1 MSMKT
6 NVSVKSPVHT
16 RAGAGRTTARR
27 AMIGT
32 GAPLWGVAI
41 LLVALLM
48 GCSDAADLI
57 FNSAK
62 ETASVTMTGTLN
74 GNDLQVEVKYQGPEL
89 TDDMTIDVSLSGR
102 KNGLMGPATGNR
114 VTLYAGTTSATLN
127 FGGLKPDIYTLSA
140 TVDGVSV
147 TVSTPTIEVADSIL
161 TVTTTNPDIVKS
173 EDAEITLT
181 LNKAPIRDVEVMIGV
196 TPSTGPT
203 SVAPKSV
210 TFTTGS
216 GDENLKRTVIFS
228 TGTTGTTGTAGSGA
242 DITAAGNY
250 RLMFSITNVADQDLI
265 VLPDD
270 AGFTVIDS
278 SKPTIQVTPT
288 VEDDDLSVAVAVSNG
303 RLGDTERITIALTG
317 GSTSRSPESAQ
328 LFNGSIPTTAAQ
340 TVEFKDLSPGSYTI
354 TATATPNN
362 INITYYE
369 GRQTVTIL
377 PQVTITHSLDGDDL
391 TVTATVSAGPIGAEP
406 VDIALAVDPDG
417 TSSSSG
423 SITLAADTAQDGTAT
438 HIFMDLPSGGHTL
451 RATATADAVRIVNDT
466 PGFSVGAKLPT
477 VLLELSST
485 APGTATVT
493 ARIESGTIESAVIIE
508 AIIDGP
514 EGEIKKQLLA
524 RLSGGSGSYV
534 VTTFNDLDAGLW
546 GLSDSSNATPGG
558 IVLLDIPPESASVEV
573 AAPVLPET
581 TITLTVVDSDLSVA
595 VAVTDGSE
603 LANDVTLT
611 LKLTGGRTQFVTL
624 DANTI
629 NPRASITFFNLSDG
643 RYTLTATG
651 LGLDITI
658 SDAEFV
664 VGDDDGVLR
673 DVDVDDDNDGLIE
686 INFLED
692 LDYVRHNL
700 TGTSYKPG
708 ASASA
713 STIGAP
719 TSPTTNC
726 DMAVGGVYL
735 CGYELARSLDFDEA
749 ASYRSGSVNTA
760 WTNGAGPNTG
770 WTPIGGS
777 FNAIFE
783 GNGHTIGDLRI
794 ARQDTRFIGLFGLIG
809 GSGEV
814 RDLALSNAQVD
825 YTGSRG
831 SPRIGPLVGRSEGT
845 IVAVSATGGIVGGGS
860 TGAFAGG
867 LVGLNEGGT
876 ITASYA
882 SGAVSSR
889 SFGTSIGGLVG
900 QNGYTTLAGTITAS
914 YATGDVNVH
923 GVGSTQGGYVGGL
936 VGGNNATITASY
948 ATGDVNGSDDDD
960 RLGGLVGINNATITA
975 SHASGTVDGGDG
987 DIDRVGGLVGDNS
1000 GTITASHA
1008 SGTADG
1014 GDGDGDWVGGLVG
1027 LNFYFGSSPGD
1038 NTITASYATG
1048 TVDGGDGDIDRVGG
1062 LVGFNQAGTFTAS
1075 YGFGTKAG
1083 GEVTTG
1089 TVDRSDDASPAT
1101 GTGAV
1106 TSAGLTAANSSTSD
1120 PAGTNDWSTR
1130 VWDFGT
1136 ASQKPALKWITG
1148 FNSGGT
1154 TDVLKYPCDGTLLPT
1169 LPTQQVCGGIIPGQ
1183 TR

>member
-1 MSMKT
+1 MNTGRLKMSMKT
-6 NVSVKSPVHT
+6 NVSIKSPVHT
-16 RAGAGRTTARR
+16 GADAGRTTARR

-57 FNSAK
+57 FNSPK
-62 ETASVTMTGTLN
+62 ETVPITITGTLN

-181 LNKAPIRDVEVMIGV
+181 LNKAPIRDVEVIIGV
-196 TPSTGPT
+196 TPPT

-288 VEDDDLSVAVAVSNG
+288 VEDDDLSVAVAVSDG

-328 LFNGSIPTTAAQ
+328 LFDGSIPTTAAQ

-354 TATATPNN
+354 TATATPDN

-451 RATATADAVRIVNDT
+451 RATATAVRIVNDT

-477 VLLELSST
+477 VSLKLSST
-485 APGTATVT
+485 EAGTATVT
-493 ARIESGTIESAVIIE
+493 ARIEEGTIESAVVIE

-514 EGEIKKQLLA
+514 EGGNELRVLPD
-524 RLSGGSGSYV
+524 LSGGIGSYV
-534 VTTFNDLDAGLW
+534 VTTFKDLQ
-546 GLSDSSNATPGG
+546 PGQWT
-558 IVLLDIPPESASVEV
+558 LRSKNIPPSIILNIPTASVDV
-573 AAPVLPET
+573 AAPVLPEAT
-581 TITLTVVDSDLSVA
+581 VTPTIAGSNLMVA
-595 VAVTDGSE
+595 VAVTDDST

-611 LKLTGGRTQFVTL
+611 LKLTGGRTQLVTL
-624 DANTI
+624 DANKI
-629 NPRASITFFNLSDG
+629 NPSASTTFNILPDG
-643 RYTLTATG
+643 SYALTATG
-651 LGLDITI
+651 PGLDITI
-658 SDAEFV
+658 NDAEFV
-664 VGDDDGVLR
+664 V

-692 LDYVRHNL
+692 LDYVRYNL
-700 TGTSYKPG
+700 AGTSYKPG
-708 ASASA
+708 ASALRIHRRRA
-713 STIGAP
+713 DQRRPPIA
-719 TSPTTNC
+719 TT
-726 DMAVGGVYL
+726 AVGGVYL
-735 CGYELARSLDFDEA
+735 CGYELARNLDFDDDT
-749 ASYRSGSVNTA
+749 SYRSGSVNTA
-760 WTNGAGPNTG
+760 WTDSTGQNTG
-770 WTPIGGS
+770 LISNRRQQHGQGRYPLHRHLS
-777 FNAIFE
+777 MAIIIPLA
-783 GNGHTIGDLRI
+783 NLRVI
-794 ARQDTRFIGLFGLIG
+794 ARGYQAHIGLFG
-809 GSGEV
+809 
-814 RDLALSNAQVD
+814 
-825 YTGSRG
+825 Y
-831 SPRIGPLVGRSEGT
+831 
-845 IVAVSATGGIVGGGS
+845 
-860 TGAFAGG
+860 
-867 LVGLNEGGT
+867 
-876 ITASYA
+876 Y
-882 SGAVSSR
+882 
-889 SFGTSIGGLVG
+889 
-900 QNGYTTLAGTITAS
+900 
-914 YATGDVNVH
+914 
-923 GVGSTQGGYVGGL
+923 
-936 VGGNNATITASY
+936 
-948 ATGDVNGSDDDD
+948 
-960 RLGGLVGINNATITA
+960 
-975 SHASGTVDGGDG
+975 
-987 DIDRVGGLVGDNS
+987 
-1000 GTITASHA
+1000 
-1008 SGTADG
+1008 
-1014 GDGDGDWVGGLVG
+1014 W
-1027 LNFYFGSSPGD
+1027 
-1038 NTITASYATG
+1038 
-1048 TVDGGDGDIDRVGG
+1048 
-1062 LVGFNQAGTFTAS
+1062 
-1075 YGFGTKAG
+1075 
-1083 GEVTTG
+1083 
-1089 TVDRSDDASPAT
+1089 
-1101 GTGAV
+1101 
-1106 TSAGLTAANSSTSD
+1106 
-1120 PAGTNDWSTR
+1120 
-1130 VWDFGT
+1130 
-1136 ASQKPALKWITG
+1136 
-1148 FNSGGT
+1148 
-1154 TDVLKYPCDGTLLPT
+1154 
-1169 LPTQQVCGGIIPGQ
+1169 
-1183 TR
+1183 